1 MSHCCDSAIISP
13 QYEHLVSRL
22 SRAARSVVRDLDP
35 TNTMTFFRA
44 RSTSH
49 EILVAPDPQFL
60 MIVLQKSDLSKED

>member
-1 MSHCCDSAIISP
+1 M
-13 QYEHLVSRL
+13 SRL